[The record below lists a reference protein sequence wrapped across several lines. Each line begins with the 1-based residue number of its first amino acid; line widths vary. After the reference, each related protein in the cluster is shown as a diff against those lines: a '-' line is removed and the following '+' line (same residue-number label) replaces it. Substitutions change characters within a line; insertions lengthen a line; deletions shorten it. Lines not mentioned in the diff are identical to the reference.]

1 MEITLLKGDITKF
14 KADVTVTAANSYLS
28 GGGGVDGAV
37 HRAAG
42 PQLITALSQ
51 FKGCKTGDAVITE
64 GFNLDS
70 KYIIH
75 AVGPIYNDGKS
86 GEEKYLYSA
95 YEKSILLASTVN
107 ANSILFPAISAGV
120 YGYPLESAL
129 KIAVNAISNTCK
141 EHKINIEVSFVCF
154 DEVTFNTMTAILK
167 TGERTFI
174 F

>member
-1 MEITLLKGDITKF
+1 MEIILLKGDITKF
-14 KADVTVTAANSYLS
+14 EADVTVTAANSHLR

-42 PQLITALSQ
+42 PQLIKALSK

-64 GFNLDS
+64 GFNLNS

-75 AVGPIYNDGKS
+75 AVGRIYNDGKS

-95 YEKSILLASTVN
+95 YEKSILLASTLN

-120 YGYPLESAL
+120 YGYPLEPAL
-129 KIAVNAISNTCK
+129 KIAVNALTKTRIVN
-141 EHKINIEVSFVCF
+141 KINMKVSFVCF
-154 DEVTFNTMTAILK
+154 DDRTFNIMQAILVD
-167 TGERTFI
+167 RS
-174 F
+174 

>member
-1 MEITLLKGDITKF
+1 MEITLLKGDITRF

-120 YGYPLESAL
+120 YGYPLKPAL
-129 KIAVNAISNTCK
+129 IIAVNAISKTCIDNTVD
-141 EHKINIEVSFVCF
+141 HISN
-154 DEVTFNTMTAILK
+154 
-167 TGERTFI
+167 
-174 F
+174 